1 MHLGHVQGLSRRKVS
16 NSKVSAQQ
24 GCFINGRQAWLGHWT
39 RMSDIL
45 ERNKEDK
52 KLNREFS
59 SIPWPDNKYLRRIR
73 NKKDQT
79 KSEAD
84 DKSSK
89 ERMHSFTV

>member
-1 MHLGHVQGLSRRKVS
+1 
-16 NSKVSAQQ
+16 
-24 GCFINGRQAWLGHWT
+24 
-39 RMSDIL
+39 MSDIL

-52 KLNREFS
+52 KLNGDFS
-59 SIPWPDNKYLRRIR
+59 SIPWPNNEYLRRIR

-89 ERMHSFTV
+89 ERMHVYTALQYDRRS